1 MLIIAAFDC
10 YTLWVRGLGLPG
22 GREARGRV
30 FPGHFHPREMHWKPV
45 FPSCPCPGFTNVYRW
60 ALWFRPK
67 LVIEDPGRKESLR
80 SECQLQK
87 QIPRRWPLKH
97 RSWLCWAPAATLAC
111 KLKARGCCWA
121 VSGPNI
127 FWTEV
132 KTFIN
137 FMCEV
142 CILKLL
148 WWPQKQ
154 KQKQKQGW
162 GM

>member
-1 MLIIAAFDC
+1 MLIIAAFHC

-22 GREARGRV
+22 GREGRGRV
-30 FPGHFHPREMHWKPV
+30 FPIFTLGRCIE
-45 FPSCPCPGFTNVYRW
+45 SPCLPLATGPGFTDVYRW

-87 QIPRRWPLKH
+87 TFPRRWPLKH
-97 RSWLCWAPAATLAC
+97 CSWLCWAPATTLAC
-111 KLKARGCCWA
+111 KLKARGCCWG
-121 VSGPNI
+121 VSGPKI

-148 WWPQKQ
+148 WWPQK
-154 KQKQKQGW
+154 
-162 GM
+162 